1 MSKHSLQDP
10 VLVVDDEADIRDL
23 MEMTLMKMGL
33 SVETAVGVTDAKA
46 KLDDNDYSLVL
57 TDMRMPDGSGLEV
70 VQYIDELML
79 DTPVAV
85 ITAFGNADH
94 AVEALKAGAF
104 DYLQKPITLSQLRSL
119 VKSAVKVNEPEAEE
133 AAKPAVAAPV
143 PDPAPVRPTP
153 ARPISEAASA
163 PLRAAA
169 ATAPAAPRRGV
180 AGGID
185 TPMSVPAGLR
195 SLKERFSSG
204 ESAAIPAYADEVG
217 GDPDMPRLLGMS
229 PQMEEA
235 RHLIRRL
242 AHSNVPVY
250 IAGESGSGKEQAARS
265 IHELSERA
273 GGAFIAVNCGA
284 IPENLME
291 SEFFG
296 YKKGSFTGADADR
309 LGFFQHADGGTLFLD
324 EVADL
329 PLAMQ
334 VKLLRAIQE
343 KAVRRIGDA
352 HETQI
357 DVRIVC
363 ATHKNL
369 EALVASGAF
378 RQDLYYRLN
387 VVSLHMPP
395 LREMREDLGG
405 LIMRLLNKHRIGN
418 SSYRLSPKAQDA
430 LLHYSYPGN
439 FRELENILERAVA
452 LTVGQII
459 QLEDLQ
465 IHNAHQAQQESPGRA
480 GASFDGLADPQPQ
493 ISLSAGAAAVAD
505 FIPGQTQI
513 QDYLDEIERRIIEQ
527 ALQQTRYNRT
537 QAAKLLGISFR
548 SMRYRMERLDIN

>member
-1 MSKHSLQDP
+1 MNKLQEP

-33 SVETAVGVTDAKA
+33 RVDTAAGVEEAKD
-46 KLDDNDYSLVL
+46 KLDNNDYSLVL

-85 ITAFGNADH
+85 ITAFGNADQ

-119 VKSAVKVNEPEAEE
+119 VKSAVSVSDNTAEPTPSEKV
-133 AAKPAVAAPV
+133 KSQ
-143 PDPAPVRPTP
+143 PAPVSAALYKPEPQPAKPVVTPPKSVQSEFNRPL
-153 ARPISEAASA
+153 I
-163 PLRAAA
+163 
-169 ATAPAAPRRGV
+169 
-180 AGGID
+180 
-185 TPMSVPAGLR
+185 VPEGLN
-195 SLKERFSSG
+195 SLKERFSAGS
-204 ESAAIPAYADEVG
+204 INPALQQDAPILEDE
-217 GDPDMPRLLGMS
+217 DDMPRLLGTS
-229 PQMEEA
+229 PQMVEV

-242 AHSNVPVY
+242 AHSLVPVY
-250 IAGESGSGKEQAARS
+250 ISGESGTGKEQAART
-265 IHELSERA
+265 IHELSDRA
-273 GGAFIAVNCGA
+273 DKPFIAVNCGA

-296 YKKGSFTGADADR
+296 YKKGSFTGADQDR

-352 HETQI
+352 RETSV
-357 DVRIVC
+357 DVRIIC

-369 EALVASGAF
+369 EALVESGAF

-387 VVSLHMPP
+387 VVTLHMPP
-395 LREMREDLGG
+395 LREMREDLGA
-405 LIMRLLNKHRIGN
+405 LILYLLYKHRHGN
-418 SSYRLSPKAQDA
+418 QTYKLSPKAQEA

-452 LTVGQII
+452 LTVGQVI
-459 QLEDLQ
+459 QVDDLQ
-465 IHNAHQAQQESPGRA
+465 IQNAPQVKAERSGF
-480 GASFDGLADPQPQ
+480 SFDDIAEPDARETTLNHSPIPPFDPQ
-493 ISLSAGAAAVAD
+493 
-505 FIPGQTQI
+505 TMQI
-513 QDYLDEIERRIIEQ
+513 QDYLDQVERSIIEQ